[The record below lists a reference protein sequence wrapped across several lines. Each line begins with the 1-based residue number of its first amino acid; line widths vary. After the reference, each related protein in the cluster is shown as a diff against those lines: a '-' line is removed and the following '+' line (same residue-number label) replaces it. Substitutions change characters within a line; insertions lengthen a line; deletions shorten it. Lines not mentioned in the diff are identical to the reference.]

1 MPGRALTHFRGQ
13 WLEGNPKIA
22 GPLTHA
28 FWMASVVFD
37 GARAFEGVTPDLYLH
52 CERLITS
59 ARAMELEPVLS
70 AGEVMELTLDG
81 VARFGEGASLYLR
94 PMFYAEDGFVDAYP
108 ESTQFVLTILEAP
121 MPEPAGG
128 TACLSSRRRPTPEC
142 AITDAKASSLYPNNG
157 LAIREAKARGF
168 KNAIMLDL
176 LGHVAEFATANLF
189 IAKDGAVHTP
199 APNRTF
205 LNGITRQRVIDLLR
219 ADGVTVVERTI
230 RPEELETADEVFST
244 GNYGKVMPIT
254 RLNDTAFQPGPMY
267 KKARELYFDYAH
279 SA

>member
-13 WLEGNPKIA
+13 WHEGNPKIA

-81 VARFGEGASLYLR
+81 VARFDEGASLYLR

-108 ESTQFVLTILEAP
+108 ESTQFVLTIAEAP
-121 MPEPAGG
+121 MPEPTGAS
-128 TACLSSRRRPTPEC
+128 ACLSSRRRPTPEC

-205 LNGITRQRVIDLLR
+205 LNGITRKRVIQLLR
-219 ADGVTVVERTI
+219 DDGVEVVERAITAD
-230 RPEELETADEVFST
+230 EVLAADEVFST
-244 GNYGKVMPIT
+244 GNYAKVLPFT
-254 RLNDTAFQPGPMY
+254 RIEDRDLQPGPFY
-267 KKARELYFDYAH
+267 ARARKLYWDFAH
-279 SA
+279 S